1 TAAVLAR
8 EWRGPETEAYGR
20 ALEGSITPEEV
31 FDYQS
36 RADAFADYLVNFLA
50 EVNAAGVAS
59 VVNVYDPEL
68 LSLGG
73 SIALRN
79 PKMVESIAKKVRKYV
94 VNRLPELVL
103 TPLGENA
110 VLVGASMIALNTP
123 PNLVKLQKG

>member
-1 TAAVLAR
+1 VLAR